1 MLTPFPP
8 SPPGQDHL
16 AGRGPAPPLRTPGG
30 GEWMGPGR
38 GRGLRSG
45 PPSSLPVLP
54 APRLDGQVWTRRA
67 AAAPTWAEQRG
78 PGLRSREQPGRVRTR
93 VSRPL

>member
-30 GEWMGPGR
+30 VTGWAQGR
-38 GRGLRSG
+38 AGSALR
-45 PPSSLPVLP
+45 PSVLP

>member
-30 GEWMGPGR
+30 GVTGWAQGR
-38 GRGLRSG
+38 GGVCAQALR
-45 PPSSLPVLP
+45 PPCPSAGRPGVDAEGGSRSHV
-54 APRLDGQVWTRRA
+54 GRA
-67 AAAPTWAEQRG
+67 AGPWAPKPRAAGQ
-78 PGLRSREQPGRVRTR
+78 S
-93 VSRPL
+93 